1 MLPEKVVVNAEEIER
16 TVSEPHGPSFQRIVS
31 PVPLWGRVAL
41 SLLVPVLPL
50 LCVAAIVLKV
60 ALRSQPPRIR
70 CAIASFLS
78 ILLAI
83 SGLVATAETVLVLSL
98 TPIPAIVNNGLPS
111 LDERTDFPVLSAETA
126 LNSTDI
132 SGKLKPLVIVVS
144 PATRLWNH
152 QEIAS
157 QYFGAGMLLEANEDG
172 YLFATA
178 NHVVSGFMAQTDRPP
193 HVMVTTEAGIW
204 SNANVVATAKSLDLA
219 LLWVSRHSGRAKFVQ
234 PISEAVDGE
243 EVFVIGHPEGLKYTL
258 STGIVSG
265 LRDEA
270 IQISAAISPG
280 NSGGPVYDSHGE
292 LIGIVSS
299 KFDNN
304 RDANAENLG
313 FATRAETLR
322 DLSRWS
328 FYGTGRKR
336 LATYLDDLKKSQ
348 NVPANVDKTPADTER
363 KAVRH

>member
-1 MLPEKVVVNAEEIER
+1 MPSEKVVVSIEEIGQI
-16 TVSEPHGPSFQRIVS
+16 VSEVHAPPTTFQRPAS
-31 PVPLWGRVAL
+31 PIPLWARIAL

-50 LCVAAIVLKV
+50 LCVVAIVLKI
-60 ALRSQPPRIR
+60 AFRSQPPRVR
-70 CAIASFLS
+70 YVLASLLS
-78 ILLAI
+78 TLLAI
-83 SGLVATAETVLVLSL
+83 SGLLGAVAAVLIVSFA
-98 TPIPAIVNNGLPS
+98 PIPAIVNNGLPS
-111 LDERTDFPVLSAETA
+111 LDERTDFPALTSDAVLSSA
-126 LNSTDI
+126 DV
-132 SGKLKPLVIVVS
+132 SGKLKSLVVVVS
-144 PATRLWNH
+144 PAVTLWNR

-157 QYFGAGMLLEANEDG
+157 QSFGAGVLLEANKDG

-178 NHVVSGFMAQTDRPP
+178 NHVASHTAGRAGGSPP
-193 HVMVTTEAGIW
+193 HVMVTTQAGIW
-204 SNANVVATAKSLDLA
+204 SNADVIATSAPLDLA
-219 LLWVSRHSGRAKFVQ
+219 LLWVPRHSGSAKFVQ
-234 PISEAVDGE
+234 PISEAADGE

-299 KFDNN
+299 KFDHN

-313 FATRAETLR
+313 FATRAAMLR

-328 FYGTGRKR
+328 FYGTGRER
-336 LATYLDDLKKSQ
+336 LATYLHDSQKSAPEIVKMPLHQ
-348 NVPANVDKTPADTER
+348 D
-363 KAVRH
+363 